1 LLWLA
6 AILHFK
12 IPVLEPDFDLALCEA
27 QRMRNLNAAPETVGN
42 MRKVISQ
49 LKKLQDVFL
58 LLSWTIAMLPLCKV
72 LVKMK
77 FFLKLC
83 KRLILINN

>member
-27 QRMRNLNAAPETVGN
+27 QRMRNLNAAPETVWG
-42 MRKVISQ
+42 
-49 LKKLQDVFL
+49 
-58 LLSWTIAMLPLCKV
+58 T
-72 LVKMK
+72 
-77 FFLKLC
+77 
-83 KRLILINN
+83 